1 MSSWCWKPSQTPG
14 LIIPTICLW
23 CLSKLAW
30 PIPGHTHWPL
40 TLAQPEFCMKT
51 FFFFLVWKWGVG
63 EGGQANQC
71 EILPALI
78 SFKRLCFFSFFFLFF
93 KKMQKYCFK
102 ACGIIFVLISNLLVF
117 ILLSFYLSV
126 KLTWKL
132 YTGIGTQ
139 LCYLVPLAICWL
151 LKQIL

>member
-51 FFFFLVWKWGVG
+51 FFSLYENEGWEREVKQINVKSYLRSFHLRDFSFCSLFFL
-63 EGGQANQC
+63 
-71 EILPALI
+71 
-78 SFKRLCFFSFFFLFF
+78 